1 MKLKNKFKK
10 YIHVN
15 LQEYTKSVWGKLYK
29 TFVEDREVGLNQWKG
44 HFIFLE
50 KKTQIS

>member
-15 LQEYTKSVWGKLYK
+15 LQEYIKIYLRKIIQNIYGRQRNRIKPMK
-29 TFVEDREVGLNQWKG
+29 R